1 MKEQSVSKGFA
12 ILSAANIFVKILS
25 FLYIPF
31 LLGILT
37 EEGYGIYSF
46 ANNVY
51 VFVYVLANSGL
62 PVAISKLVSEL
73 VAEGNIKD
81 ALRSFKIARSYLI
94 AAGFLLGIILAIT
107 AGPVCTYI
115 IKTPEAKLA
124 ILALAPALLFTS
136 IASAYR
142 GFFQGF
148 GYMTPTAVSQV
159 IEQVINTI
167 ATLAFAY
174 LLINKGI
181 IYACAGGTLGTT
193 LSTLVSTIY
202 LMIIK
207 SRTQINTEKTVNRS
221 GVAKHSY
228 DFLARKIIQ
237 YSIPITL
244 SVGLIYAGNLV
255 DAWNIKTRLLVAGF
269 NPDTANGMYGQMS
282 RYISLMNVPIA
293 IITSL
298 SAAVFPA
305 IAAAMATK
313 DHRLVQNRISYAYKV
328 SLMVSIPAAV
338 GLSILSRPIYLFLKF
353 GNGYELMMYGAI
365 ILIFMSVVQIQ
376 NSILQSSGKLFQ
388 VIPNLFIGIIIKI
401 ISNYVLIA
409 IPQINIYGALI
420 GSGLGYAV
428 PLFLN
433 HRIIKNSL
441 KVKLK
446 IRHSLI
452 STILSAI
459 AMALIVAAVYIG
471 FQTLLGSNSMK
482 YVTNAILL
490 VISIIA
496 GLLTYAAVLG
506 ATGGLTEEDL
516 RVVPA
521 RFRKYIPVRKKG

>member
-1 MKEQSVSKGFA
+1 MREQSVSKGFA
-12 ILSAANIFVKILS
+12 ILSAANMLVKILS
-25 FLYIPF
+25 FIYIPF
-31 LLGILT
+31 LLGILGDV
-37 EEGYGIYSF
+37 GYGVYSL
-46 ANNVY
+46 ANTVY

-81 ALRSFKIARSYLI
+81 AVRSFKIARSYLI
-94 AAGFLLGIILAIT
+94 AAGLVLGIILAIS
-107 AGPVCTYI
+107 AGVISTYI

-124 ILALAPALLFTS
+124 ILAIAPALFFTS
-136 IASAYR
+136 VASAYR

-174 LLINKGI
+174 LLLSKGLV
-181 IYACAGGTLGTT
+181 YAIAGGTLGTT

-207 SRTQINTEKTVNRS
+207 ARTKIYTNKPADRNVTV
-221 GVAKHSY
+221 KHSY
-228 DFLARKIIQ
+228 DFLARRIIQ

-255 DAWNIKTRLLVAGF
+255 DAWNIKSRLLVAGF
-269 NPDTANGMYGQMS
+269 TSDIATGLYGQMT

-305 IAAAMATK
+305 IAAAVATS
-313 DHRLVQNRISYAYKV
+313 DHRLIQNRISYAYKV
-328 SLMVSIPAAV
+328 CLMVSIPAAV
-338 GLSILSRPIYLFLKF
+338 GLSILSEPIYLFLKF
-353 GNGYELMMYGAI
+353 GNGYELMKYGAV
-365 ILIFMSVVQIQ
+365 ILILMSVVQIQ

-388 VIPNLFIGIIIKI
+388 VIPNLFIGIVIKI

-420 GSGLGYAV
+420 GSGLGYIV
-428 PLFLN
+428 PLILN
-433 HRIIKNSL
+433 QRLIQKSL
-441 KVKLK
+441 KIKIK
-446 IRHSLI
+446 IRKNIFSTII
-452 STILSAI
+452 STV
-459 AMALIVAAVYIG
+459 AMAVCVGIIYFGIQAFLGADSLNYIVIALLLIV
-471 FQTLLGSNSMK
+471 
-482 YVTNAILL
+482 
-490 VISIIA
+490 SIAA
-496 GLLTYAAVLG
+496 GLLVYIVVL
-506 ATGGLTEEDL
+506 AYTGGLSEEDL
-516 RVVPA
+516 RIVPA
-521 RFRKYIPVRKKG
+521 SFRKYIPIRKKE